1 MKVLSNEII
10 NLLNFF
16 QFNDC
21 SYTEFRFINAYLC
34 ILKLHFKFMELIQS
48 DYFALFLIICIGFI
62 IGNIKVK
69 GISLD
74 ISAIIF
80 VALIFGHFGVS
91 LPDILGKIGLVLFI
105 YTIGIQA
112 GPGFFDS
119 FKEQGRNLVLM
130 AVVVI
135 VSAALIALAS
145 ISLFNIDSSIA
156 IGLLSGALTSTPGLA
171 AAIETTQSPLASIG
185 YGIAYPFGVIGVI
198 LFVRLYP
205 RFLKINLKKA
215 EEAYEAKTHSGYDI
229 IINKNFEVEND
240 SVFGKTI
247 GDLRVR
253 SMTQAV
259 ISRIMHDGHAEKPE
273 RDTVINKGDLIHAV
287 GTEEALRRVK
297 LLIGNETDK
306 KIPLGANHVV
316 QSVLVTNK
324 DVVNK
329 SLGEF
334 NLQGNYHAI
343 ITRIRRSGI
352 DITPNP
358 SVRLQLGDKIMV
370 ACDKDHIKQVMS
382 LFGNNDKKLSD
393 TDFFPVA
400 AGIVLG
406 VLLGKLSIS
415 FGESFTFNLGL
426 TGGVLIISMLLGR
439 IGKTGKVLWTMSG
452 NANQLLRQL
461 GLMFFL
467 ASVGTKAG
475 ATLVETYSEYGV
487 KLFIVG
493 GLITILPM
501 ILAAVVGKLFL
512 KINVLSFLGAL
523 TGSMTSTPGLAAAD
537 PMTDSNAPSIAYA
550 TVYPI
555 AMVLLIICVQLLGLM

>member
-1 MKVLSNEII
+1 
-10 NLLNFF
+10 
-16 QFNDC
+16 
-21 SYTEFRFINAYLC
+21 
-34 ILKLHFKFMELIQS
+34 MELIQS
-48 DYFALFLIICIGFI
+48 DYFALFVIICIGFI
-62 IGNIKVK
+62 IGNVKVK

-80 VALIFGHFGVS
+80 VALVFGHFGVS
-91 LPDILGKIGLVLFI
+91 LPDVLGKIGLVLFI
-105 YTIGIQA
+105 YTIGIQS

-119 FKEQGRNLVLM
+119 FKEHGRNLAML

-135 VSAALIALAS
+135 VSAALITLAS
-145 ISLFNIDSSIA
+145 ISIFDIDTPIA
-156 IGLLSGALTSTPGLA
+156 IGLLSGSLTSTPGLA
-171 AAIETTQSPLASIG
+171 AAIESTQSPLASIG

-205 RFLKINLKKA
+205 RILKINLKKA
-215 EEAYEAKTHSGYDI
+215 EESYEAKTQSGYDTI
-229 IINKNFEVEND
+229 ISKHFEVEND
-240 SVFGKTI
+240 NVFGKTI
-247 GDLRVR
+247 GELRVR

-259 ISRIMHDGHAEKPE
+259 ISRIIHEGRAEKPE
-273 RDTVINKGDLIHAV
+273 AYTKLSKGDLIRAV
-287 GTEEALRRVK
+287 GTEESLRRVE

-306 KIPLGANHVV
+306 EIPLGVNHVV

-324 DVVNK
+324 EVVNK
-329 SLGEF
+329 PLGEF

-343 ITRIRRSGI
+343 VTRIRRSGI

-358 SVRLQLGDKIMV
+358 SLRLQLGDKILV
-370 ACDKDHIKQVMS
+370 ACDRDHIKQVLH

-400 AGIVLG
+400 TGIVLG

-426 TGGVLIISMLLGR
+426 TGGVLIVSMLLGR

-475 ATLVETYSEYGV
+475 ATLVETYSNYGI

-493 GLITILPM
+493 ALITIVPM
-501 ILAAVVGKLFL
+501 ILAAIVAQVVL
-512 KINVLSFLGAL
+512 KINVLSLLGAL

-555 AMVLLIICVQLLGLM
+555 AMVLLIVCVQLLALI

>member
-1 MKVLSNEII
+1 MLT
-10 NLLNFF
+10 FAF
-16 QFNDC
+16 
-21 SYTEFRFINAYLC
+21 
-34 ILKLHFKFMELIQS
+34 LKKIEFMELIQS

-62 IGNIKVK
+62 IGNIKIK

-80 VALIFGHFGVS
+80 VALIFGHYGVS

-119 FKEQGRNLVLM
+119 FKEQGRNLILM

-135 VSAALIALAS
+135 VSAALITLAS
-145 ISLFNIDSSIA
+145 ISIFNIDTSIA
-156 IGLLSGALTSTPGLA
+156 IGLLAGALTSTPGLA

-185 YGIAYPFGVIGVI
+185 YGIAYPLGVIGVI

-205 RFLKINLKKA
+205 RILKINLKKA
-215 EEAYEAKTHSGYDI
+215 EEAFEAKSQSGYDT

-247 GDLRVR
+247 GNLRVR

-259 ISRIMHDGHAEKPE
+259 ISRIMHDGIAEKPE
-273 RDTVINKGDLIHAV
+273 RDTVIHKGDLIRAV
-287 GTEEALRRVK
+287 GTEEALRRVE
-297 LLIGNETDK
+297 LLIGNITK
-306 KIPLGANHVV
+306 KEIPLGVNHVV

-324 DVVNK
+324 KVVNK
-329 SLGEF
+329 TLGEF

-343 ITRIRRSGI
+343 ITRVRRSGI
-352 DITPNP
+352 DLIPTP
-358 SVRLQLGDKIMV
+358 SLRLQLGDKVMV
-370 ACDKDHIKQVMS
+370 ACDKDHMKQVMS

-426 TGGVLIISMLLGR
+426 TGGVLIVSMLLGR
-439 IGKTGKVLWTMSG
+439 IGKTGNVLWTMSG

-475 ATLVETYSEYGV
+475 ATLVETYSIYGV

-493 GLITILPM
+493 GLITMVPM
-501 ILAAVVGKLFL
+501 ILAAIVGQVFL
-512 KINVLSFLGAL
+512 KINVLSLLGAL

-555 AMVLLIICVQLLGLM
+555 AMVLLIICVQLLGLI

>member
-1 MKVLSNEII
+1 
-10 NLLNFF
+10 
-16 QFNDC
+16 
-21 SYTEFRFINAYLC
+21 
-34 ILKLHFKFMELIQS
+34 MELIQS